1 MKDVAKRRDQD
12 LIDDI
17 RTRWQDL
24 KNQRNY
30 HIDTWRD
37 VSKYISP
44 YNGRFNVHNHSYNRD
59 YRYIFDNHAG
69 RALQILVSGI
79 ASSSTSPMRSWFT
92 LTVDGRR
99 KSEEQSD
106 EVDQYLANVKFE
118 IEQVLQSSGIYASL
132 HQLYKEVCLFG
143 VGACLI
149 YPDEKKLM
157 KSHVLTAG
165 EYCIDVDEYNNV
177 NTLYREFDMTT
188 AQAVR
193 EFGLAN
199 LSKSI
204 KDAYENGRLEE
215 YHTFIHAI
223 EPRTD
228 RNINSKEAVQ
238 MPYQSIYVEL
248 ANENST
254 VLRESGFEY
263 FPALCPRFEVLG
275 SDPYGESPCI
285 KILPDVKQLQHV
297 VQRKEQA
304 LEIDLHP
311 PLMAPA
317 NARQNPI
324 QMSPDSVNYVTSDYD
339 QIKPIMQ
346 RQLYNTIYQD
356 DIDRLHEAIDDGL
369 YKSSFMPVIDSS
381 GTRKTAT
388 EVNQMKQEQIM
399 ILGMFAERCVSEV
412 GERVVEIAY
421 TLLSKAGMI
430 DEPPNEL
437 VYGGATGMS
446 IQFEGMFAQAQRSIN
461 INSYDRYIATMQSV
475 SASVPTVI
483 DLLNADELM
492 RDYASMLALPDT
504 IMNKQSEV
512 DEIRQQ
518 RAQQQQQQAQ
528 QEQKMQAIELASK
541 FSGKDLGAIGQ
552 MAQQGGDVFGQ
563 SQETLDRAQSL
574 APNASQSTQS
584 LEPYW

>member
-1 MKDVAKRRDQD
+1 MKDVKRKSDQD

-17 RTRWQDL
+17 RQRNSDL
-24 KNQRNY
+24 KSHRMPY
-30 HIDTWRD
+30 IELWRD

-44 YNGRFNVHNHSYNRD
+44 YNGRFNVHNHSTHRD

-92 LTVDGRR
+92 LSVPGKKKTD
-99 KSEEQSD
+99 ELSD
-106 EVDQYLANVKFE
+106 SADQYLANVKLQ
-118 IEQVLQSSGIYASL
+118 IEQVLQYSGVYASL

-149 YPDEKKLM
+149 YPDERKVL

-193 EFGLAN
+193 EFGLKN
-199 LSKSI
+199 LSKSVQ
-204 KDAYENGRLEE
+204 DCYENGKLEE

-223 EPRTD
+223 EPRVD
-228 RNINSKEAVQ
+228 RNVNSKEAIDL
-238 MPYQSIYVEL
+238 PYQSIYIEES
-248 ANENST
+248 NENST

-324 QMSPDSVNYVTSDYD
+324 QMAPDSVNYVTSDYD

-369 YKSSFMPVIDSS
+369 YKSSFMPVIDSA

-412 GERVVEIAY
+412 GERIVEITY
-421 TLLSKAGMI
+421 NLLNKNGLI
-430 DEPPNEL
+430 DVPPREL
-437 VYGGATGMS
+437 LQGDNNGMS

-461 INSYDRYIATMQSV
+461 INSYDRFIAHVQSMQ
-475 SASVPTVI
+475 ASVPDIVDI
-483 DLLNADELM
+483 VNADELS
-492 RDYASMLALPDT
+492 RDYASMLALPET
-504 IMNKQSEV
+504 ILNKRKEV
-512 DEIRQQ
+512 DQIREQ
-518 RAQQQQQQAQ
+518 RAQAQQQQAQ
-528 QEQKMQAIELASK
+528 QEQKMQALELASK
-541 FSGKDLGAIGQ
+541 FSGKDLGTMGQQ
-552 MAQQGGDVFGQ
+552 MAQGGIGNNIT
-563 SQETLDRAQSL
+563 QETLDRAQQL
-574 APNASQSTQS
+574 APSASMSTQA
-584 LEPYW
+584 LDPFY